1 MLPIEALRLPDVP
14 GTHTV
19 DYRSEIDTISISH
32 EANNRAGFAIGAIL
46 SAEFILGK
54 KGIFTIQD
62 VLNIQL
68 D

>member
-1 MLPIEALRLPDVP
+1 
-14 GTHTV
+14 V
-19 DYRSEIDTISISH
+19 DYRSEIDTISIAH
-32 EANNRAGFAIGAIL
+32 EANNRTGFAIGAIL